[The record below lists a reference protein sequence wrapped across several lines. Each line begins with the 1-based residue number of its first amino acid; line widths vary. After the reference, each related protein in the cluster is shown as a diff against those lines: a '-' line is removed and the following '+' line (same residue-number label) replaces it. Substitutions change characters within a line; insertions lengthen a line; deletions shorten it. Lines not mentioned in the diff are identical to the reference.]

1 MYNLNF
7 MYVMKKLLLILF
19 TILLCFNAFGQDSTY
34 TYEKYGIINQYTNNM
49 VLEVNSILRVSKH
62 ENKNYFFICIND
74 LSPFSEDPAGFNLII
89 SLKSYDELNEQYVY
103 IGDAIEVVSKKE
115 SLIYKGKCLV
125 KSKNKLDIYLNNQGY
140 NYEETY
146 NNDLSFSVN
155 FYNMKTDK
163 KGYIPQIPNKFI
175 RIYPIRNK
183 TEQEK
188 REKALKEKQ
197 KQEYEKREIEEVKL
211 ILDEVNI
218 EKKISNIKNDMI
230 KFYLQKTKDI
240 ILNTPIEQLI
250 EENKDN
256 KVKKKNAYLN
266 YNFELRIDSNKNVNI
281 FKDKCGYEFPY
292 YNYNRNKPF
301 GDYKEKKLST
311 FELSLKDKCRNK
323 YYLNNFN
330 CCKIGNDIFIED
342 CGFSYKFI
350 FETDIIGVKAK
361 GDNFKYYSNENRISQ
376 FEEVHDWC
384 SKNITQNGFYFI
396 HYILIDGEL
405 VCRTLDLNKTQKKNL
420 KQYLKIGLLY
430 KLNNY
435 INN

>member
-1 MYNLNF
+1 
-7 MYVMKKLLLILF
+7 MKKLLLILF
-19 TILLCFNAFGQDSTY
+19 TISLCFNVFSQDSTY

-49 VLEVNSILRVSKH
+49 VLGVNDILRFSKH
-62 ENKNYFFICIND
+62 KLKNENCFIININD
-74 LSPFSEDPAGFNLII
+74 LSSSSEDSAGFVLII
-89 SLKSYDELNEQYVY
+89 ALKNYDELNEQYVY
-103 IGDAIEVVSKKE
+103 IGDAIEAISEKE

-125 KSKNKLDIYLNNQGY
+125 KSKNKLDIFLNNQGSDY
-140 NYEETY
+140 KGIYYDNE
-146 NNDLSFSVN
+146 LSFSVN
-155 FYNMKTDK
+155 FYNMKTDQ

-175 RIYPIRNK
+175 RIFPIRNK

-188 REKALKEKQ
+188 KEEALKEKQ
-197 KQEYEKREIEEVKL
+197 KQEYEKREIEEIKL
-211 ILDEVNI
+211 ILDEVDI

-230 KFYLQKTKDI
+230 KSYLQKTKDI

-250 EENKDN
+250 KDN
-256 KVKKKNAYLN
+256 KERKKNAFLN

-281 FKDKCGYEFPY
+281 FKDKCRYEFSY
-292 YNYNRNKPF
+292 YDYNRNKPF

-350 FETDIIGVKAK
+350 FETDIIGVKVK
-361 GDNFKYYSNENRISQ
+361 GDNLKYYSNENRISQ
-376 FEEVHDWC
+376 FEKVHDWC

-396 HYILIDGEL
+396 HYILIDEEL
-405 VCRTLDLNKTQKKNL
+405 ICRNLDLDKTQKKDLN
-420 KQYLKIGLLY
+420 QYLKRGLLN
-430 KLNNY
+430 KLND
-435 INN
+435 

>member
-1 MYNLNF
+1 MYNFNF

-19 TILLCFNAFGQDSTY
+19 TISLCFNVFSQDSTY
-34 TYEKYGIINQYTNNM
+34 TYEKYGVINQYTNNM
-49 VLEVNSILRVSKH
+49 VLEVDDILRFSKH
-62 ENKNYFFICIND
+62 KLKNENCFIININD
-74 LSPFSEDPAGFNLII
+74 LSSSSKKSTGFILTIA
-89 SLKSYDELNEQYVY
+89 LKGYDELNEQYVY
-103 IGDAIEVVSKKE
+103 IGDAIEAISELVY
-115 SLIYKGKCLV
+115 IGKCLV

-140 NYEETY
+140 NYEATY

-155 FYNMKTDK
+155 FYNMKTDE

-175 RIYPIRNK
+175 RIYPIKNK

-188 REKALKEKQ
+188 KEKALKEKQ
-197 KQEYEKREIEEVKL
+197 KQEYEKREIEEIKS
-211 ILDEVNI
+211 ILDEVDI

-230 KFYLQKTKDI
+230 KSYLQKTKDI
-240 ILNTPIEQLI
+240 ILITPIEQLI

-350 FETDIIGVKAK
+350 FETDIIGVKVK
-361 GDNFKYYSNENRISQ
+361 NEDLNYYAHENLPKLDAI
-376 FEEVHDWC
+376 HDWC

-396 HYILIDGEL
+396 HYILIDEEL
-405 VCRTLDLNKTQKKNL
+405 IICRILDLDKTQKKVL
-420 KQYLKIGLLY
+420 KQYLKKRI
-430 KLNNY
+430 
-435 INN
+435 IE

>member
-1 MYNLNF
+1 
-7 MYVMKKLLLILF
+7 MKKLLLILF
-19 TILLCFNAFGQDSTY
+19 TISLCFINAFSQDSTY
-34 TYEKYGIINQYTNNM
+34 TYEKYGIINQHTNNM
-49 VLEVNSILRVSKH
+49 VLEVNDILRFSKH
-62 ENKNYFFICIND
+62 KLKNENCFIININD
-74 LSPFSEDPAGFNLII
+74 LSSSSKKSTGFILTIA
-89 SLKSYDELNEQYVY
+89 LKGYDELNEQYVY
-103 IGDAIEVVSKKE
+103 IGDAIEAINELVY
-115 SLIYKGKCLV
+115 IGKCLV

-140 NYEETY
+140 NYEEIYY

-155 FYNMKTDK
+155 FYNMRTDE

-230 KFYLQKTKDI
+230 KSYLQKTKDI

-250 EENKDN
+250 EENK
-256 KVKKKNAYLN
+256 VKKKNAFLN

-281 FKDKCGYEFPY
+281 FKDKCSYE
-292 YNYNRNKPF
+292 YNRNKPF

-311 FELSLKDKCRNK
+311 FKLSLKDKCRNK

-350 FETDIIGVKAK
+350 FETDIIGVKVK
-361 GDNFKYYSNENRISQ
+361 NEDLNYYAHENLPKLDAI
-376 FEEVHDWC
+376 HDWC

-396 HYILIDGEL
+396 HYILIDEEL
-405 VCRTLDLNKTQKKNL
+405 IICRILDLDKTQKKVL
-420 KQYLKIGLLY
+420 KQYLKKGLLN
-430 KLNNY
+430 KLND
-435 INN
+435 

>member
-1 MYNLNF
+1 
-7 MYVMKKLLLILF
+7 
-19 TILLCFNAFGQDSTY
+19 
-34 TYEKYGIINQYTNNM
+34 
-49 VLEVNSILRVSKH
+49 
-62 ENKNYFFICIND
+62 
-74 LSPFSEDPAGFNLII
+74 
-89 SLKSYDELNEQYVY
+89 
-103 IGDAIEVVSKKE
+103 
-115 SLIYKGKCLV
+115 
-125 KSKNKLDIYLNNQGY
+125 
-140 NYEETY
+140 
-146 NNDLSFSVN
+146 
-155 FYNMKTDK
+155 
-163 KGYIPQIPNKFI
+163 
-175 RIYPIRNK
+175 
-183 TEQEK
+183 
-188 REKALKEKQ
+188 
-197 KQEYEKREIEEVKL
+197 
-211 ILDEVNI
+211 
-218 EKKISNIKNDMI
+218 MI
-230 KFYLQKTKDI
+230 KSYLQKTRDI

-250 EENKDN
+250 EENK
-256 KVKKKNAYLN
+256 VKKKNAFLN

-281 FKDKCGYEFPY
+281 FKDKCSYEFPY

-350 FETDIIGVKAK
+350 FETDIIGVKVK
-361 GDNFKYYSNENRISQ
+361 GDNLKYYSNENRISQ

-384 SKNITQNGFYFI
+384 SKNITKNGFYFI